1 MRVESVVSIR
11 FVVLNDSIL
20 IRKKMVAKREI
31 LSELIFKTSSLTI
44 KVSLSQY
51 ERLVKLPESEST

>member
-20 IRKKMVAKREI
+20 IRKENGLPNVK
-31 LSELIFKTSSLTI
+31 F
-44 KVSLSQY
+44 SLS
-51 ERLVKLPESEST
+51 